1 MAREHNVI
9 LQQDRPQKPATCQ
22 IPALQ
27 IHTTCQPP
35 ANSNLRPAQQ
45 KPATSQ
51 EEPSNLPNRTLQPS
65 KQNPATC
72 QQNH

>member
-9 LQQDRPQKPATCQ
+9 QQQDRPQKPATSK

-35 ANSNLRPAQQ
+35 AQQ
-45 KPATSQ
+45 KPATIPT
-51 EEPSNLPNRTLQPS
+51 ELCNLPTEPL
-65 KQNPATC
+65 T
-72 QQNH
+72 

>member
-9 LQQDRPQKPATCQ
+9 QQQDRPQKPATCQ

-35 ANSNLRPAQQ
+35 AKQQ
-45 KPATSQ
+45 PATCPT
-51 EEPSNLPNRTLQPS
+51 EPSNLPNRTLQPA
-65 KQNPATC
+65 NRTINL
-72 QQNH
+72 NHNL

>member
-27 IHTTCQPP
+27 IYTACQPP
-35 ANSNLRPAQQ
+35 AKQQ
-45 KPATSQ
+45 PATCQ
-51 EEPSNLPNRTLQPS
+51 QQTCHLPNRTLQPA
-65 KQNPATC
+65 NRTINL
-72 QQNH
+72 NHNL

>member
-9 LQQDRPQKPATCQ
+9 QQQDRPQKPATSK

-27 IHTTCQPP
+27 IHITCQPP
-35 ANSNLRPAQQ
+35 AKQ

-51 EEPSNLPNRTLQPS
+51 EEPCNLPNRTLQPA
-65 KQNPATC
+65 N
-72 QQNH
+72 

>member
-9 LQQDRPQKPATCQ
+9 QQQDRPQKPATCK

-27 IHTTCQPP
+27 IHTACQPP
-35 ANSNLRPAQQ
+35 ANNKPATCQEEPCHLPNRTQRPAQQ
-45 KPATSQ
+45 NS
-51 EEPSNLPNRTLQPS
+51 
-65 KQNPATC
+65 ATC